1 MYGND
6 SSGAS
11 EQYEIRT
18 SLPMWNLWT
27 SDGSGY
33 YPVSPFVVIA
43 YVAGADG
50 GTGIGKVDISKTY
63 IRGDHGQIN
72 ITTDRNKTVNIYK
85 LNGQKVAEVKAM
97 AGQPV
102 SIPVAA
108 GIYVVDGTKV
118 AVK

>member
-1 MYGND
+1 
-6 SSGAS
+6 
-11 EQYEIRT
+11 
-18 SLPMWNLWT
+18 MWDLWR
-27 SDGSGY
+27 SDGRVCY
-33 YPVSPFVVIA
+33 EVPPFIVIA

-85 LNGQKVAEVKAM
+85 LNGQKVSEVKTT

>member
-1 MYGND
+1 MWD
-6 SSGAS
+6 LWRSDERFS
-11 EQYEIRT
+11 YE
-18 SLPMWNLWT
+18 
-27 SDGSGY
+27 
-33 YPVSPFVVIA
+33 VSPFIVMA
-43 YVAGADG
+43 YVAGAEG

-85 LNGQKVAEVKAM
+85 LNGQKVAEVKAT

>member
-1 MYGND
+1 MTRKN
-6 SSGAS
+6 A
-11 EQYEIRT
+11 
-18 SLPMWNLWT
+18 LFA
-27 SDGSGY
+27 GSGIGAESACFLVTLIDKPGY
-33 YPVSPFVVIA
+33 VYRIRPFDVVA
-43 YVAGADG
+43 YVAGAEG

-85 LNGQKVAEVKAM
+85 LNGQKVAEVKAT

-108 GIYVVDGTKV
+108 DIYVVDGTKV